1 MDWHSHIDA
10 YCERIDP
17 GFWSEPI
24 NAVTNLAFLL
34 AALWVWPRVAG
45 LPLARALA
53 AILFGIGIGSFLF
66 HTFATPWAALMDVV
80 PIGVFILLYLFAVHR
95 DVIGLGFWPA
105 LGATALFIPFA
116 AITVPLLGMLPF
128 FGISAFYW
136 TVPILLVIYALALHR
151 TLHITRGFL
160 TGAGLLA
167 LSISARSVD
176 ETLCNFIPFGT
187 HFLWHVFN
195 AVMLAWM
202 ILVYRRH
209 MLAGAARDR

>member
-24 NAVTNLAFLL
+24 NALTNLAFLA

-53 AILFGIGIGSFLF
+53 AILFTIGMGSFLF

-80 PIGVFILLYLFAVHR
+80 PIGAFILLYLFAVHR

-136 TVPILLVIYALALHR
+136 TVPILLVIYARALRR
-151 TLHITRGFL
+151 TPQITRGFL

>member
-24 NAVTNLAFLL
+24 NALTNLAFLA
-34 AALWVWPRVAG
+34 AALWVWPRTNG

-53 AILFGIGIGSFLF
+53 AILFAIGIGSFLF

-80 PIGVFILLYLFAVHR
+80 PIGAFILLYLFAVHR
-95 DVIGLGFWPA
+95 DVIGLGLWPA

-116 AITVPLLGMLPF
+116 AITVPLLGVLPF

-136 TVPILLVIYALALHR
+136 TVPILLVIVVGIIKEYPWR
-151 TLHITRGFL
+151 
-160 TGAGLLA
+160 
-167 LSISARSVD
+167 
-176 ETLCNFIPFGT
+176 
-187 HFLWHVFN
+187 
-195 AVMLAWM
+195 
-202 ILVYRRH
+202 
-209 MLAGAARDR
+209 

>member
-24 NAVTNLAFLL
+24 NALTNLAFLA

-53 AILFGIGIGSFLF
+53 AILFAIGMGSFLF

-80 PIGVFILLYLFAVHR
+80 PIGAFILLYLFAVHR

-151 TLHITRGFL
+151 TPQITRGFL

>member
-24 NAVTNLAFLL
+24 NALTNLAFLV
-34 AALWVWPRVAG
+34 AALWIWPRTNG

-53 AILFGIGIGSFLF
+53 AILFAIGIGSFLF

-151 TLHITRGFL
+151 TPHITRGFL

>member
-80 PIGVFILLYLFAVHR
+80 PIGAFILLYLFAVHR
-95 DVIGLGFWPA
+95 DVIGLGLWPA

-151 TLHITRGFL
+151 TPHITRGFL

-195 AVMLAWM
+195 AVLLAWM

>member
-24 NAVTNLAFLL
+24 NAVTNLAFLA
-34 AALWVWPRVAG
+34 AALWIWPRTNG

-95 DVIGLGFWPA
+95 DVIGLGLWPA

-151 TLHITRGFL
+151 TPHITRGFL

-209 MLAGAARDR
+209 MLAGAA

>member
-24 NAVTNLAFLL
+24 NALTNLAFLA

-53 AILFGIGIGSFLF
+53 AILFAIGMGSFLF

-80 PIGVFILLYLFAVHR
+80 PIGAFILLYLFAVHR

-151 TLHITRGFL
+151 TPQITRGFL

-187 HFLWHVFN
+187 HFLWHIFN

>member
-24 NAVTNLAFLL
+24 NAVTNLAFLA

-53 AILFGIGIGSFLF
+53 AILFAIGMGSFLF

-80 PIGVFILLYLFAVHR
+80 PIGAFILLYLFAVHR

-151 TLHITRGFL
+151 TPQITRGFL

-187 HFLWHVFN
+187 HFLWHIFN

>member
-17 GFWSEPI
+17 SFWSEPI
-24 NAVTNLAFLL
+24 NALTNLAFLI
-34 AALWVWPRVAG
+34 AALWVWPRTAG

-53 AILFGIGIGSFLF
+53 AILFAIGVGSFLF
-66 HTFATPWAALMDVV
+66 HTFATPWSALMDVV
-80 PIGVFILLYLFAVHR
+80 PIGAFILLYLFAVHR
-95 DVIGLGFWPA
+95 DVIGLGVWPA
-105 LGATALFIPFA
+105 LGATALFFPFA

-136 TVPILLVIYALALHR
+136 TVPILLVSYGLGLR
-151 TLHITRGFL
+151 NVPHITQGFL
-160 TGAGLLA
+160 IGAGILA
-167 LSISARSVD
+167 LSITARSID
-176 ETLCNFIPFGT
+176 ETLCNVIPFGT
-187 HFLWHVFN
+187 HFLWHIFN
-195 AVMLAWM
+195 ALMLAWM

>member
-24 NAVTNLAFLL
+24 NALTNLAFLA
-34 AALWVWPRVAG
+34 AALWIWPRTNG

-151 TLHITRGFL
+151 TPHITRGFL

>member
-24 NAVTNLAFLL
+24 NALTNLAFLL

-53 AILFGIGIGSFLF
+53 AILFAIGMGSFLF
-66 HTFATPWAALMDVV
+66 HTFATPWAALMDVA
-80 PIGVFILLYLFAVHR
+80 PIGAFILLYLFAVHR
-95 DVIGLGFWPA
+95 DVIGLGLWPA

-151 TLHITRGFL
+151 TPHITRGFL